1 MFQLPVG
8 RSSNPTSTDHCL
20 GAKKHDVNL
29 NGFGHSAHK
38 KNVELVPVT
47 TEANRNFAS
56 MAIGPSALVGGTAIF
71 CTAALRSESMS
82 PLSIIY
88 MILLAIQYSLQPRVS
103 KKFLDKRINKRSV
116 TMVEEITKIS
126 LATAILSSY
135 GKEKFLA
142 VSRGWSLKSAL
153 IAAGIPAMIYAVQ
166 GVLYIF
172 SYQNLDSV
180 TFNGLSQTKT
190 LSAALC
196 CYLIMGQKQS
206 AVQMVALF
214 LLASSALIFQGIL
227 GKVIRKWTESSPSK
241 IKTEKPPSTSRFTL
255 GIIPCLAASFL
266 SGLAGA
272 FSQKGL
278 QTSGGNG
285 RDAYLYTIEVS
296 GFSAICL
303 VLSMV
308 FERRETTTS
317 KEKQMKDT
325 KGNNASSIGRFFDYW
340 NVSTMYPILLKAL
353 GGVLTAL
360 VHKHSGSVAKGYALI
375 CGLVLSGVIQTIID
389 NESLSKDQMA
399 AIVLVN
405 LSSWL
410 HFTNP
415 DIL

>member
-1 MFQLPVG
+1 
-8 RSSNPTSTDHCL
+8 
-20 GAKKHDVNL
+20 
-29 NGFGHSAHK
+29 
-38 KNVELVPVT
+38 
-47 TEANRNFAS
+47 
-56 MAIGPSALVGGTAIF
+56 
-71 CTAALRSESMS
+71 MS

-103 KKFLDKRINKRSV
+103 KKYLDKRINKRSV
-116 TMVEEITKIS
+116 AMVEEITKMS

-142 VSRGWSLKSAL
+142 VTRGWSLKSAL
-153 IAAGIPAMIYAVQ
+153 IVAGIPAMIYAVQ

-206 AVQMVALF
+206 AVQMIALF

-227 GKVIRKWTESSPSK
+227 GKVVRKWTESSPSK
-241 IKTEKPPSTSRFTL
+241 IEIEKPPLASRFTL

-303 VLSMV
+303 ILSMI
-308 FERRETTTS
+308 FEKRETTPTTPS
-317 KEKQMKDT
+317 NEKQMKDI
-325 KGNNASSIGRFFDYW
+325 KGKNGSKFGRFFDYW
-340 NVSTMYPILLKAL
+340 NISTMYPIVLKAL

-360 VHKHSGSVAKGYALI
+360 VHKHSGSVAKGFALI

>member
-1 MFQLPVG
+1 
-8 RSSNPTSTDHCL
+8 
-20 GAKKHDVNL
+20 
-29 NGFGHSAHK
+29 
-38 KNVELVPVT
+38 
-47 TEANRNFAS
+47 
-56 MAIGPSALVGGTAIF
+56 
-71 CTAALRSESMS
+71 
-82 PLSIIY
+82 
-88 MILLAIQYSLQPRVS
+88 
-103 KKFLDKRINKRSV
+103 
-116 TMVEEITKIS
+116 
-126 LATAILSSY
+126 
-135 GKEKFLA
+135 
-142 VSRGWSLKSAL
+142 
-153 IAAGIPAMIYAVQ
+153 MIYAVQ

-196 CYLIMGQKQS
+196 CYLLLGQKQS
-206 AVQMVALF
+206 LVQMIALF

-227 GKVIRKWTESSPSK
+227 GEVVRKWTKSSPSK
-241 IKTEKPPSTSRFTL
+241 NEVEKASVTSRFTL

-278 QTSGGNG
+278 QTGGGNG

-303 VLSMV
+303 ILSTI
-308 FERRETTTS
+308 FEKRKMDLSRE
-317 KEKQMKDT
+317 KEMKDI
-325 KGNNASSIGRFFDYW
+325 KGNNAPGTGRFFDYW
-340 NVSTMYPILLKAL
+340 NISTMYPILLKAL

-360 VHKHSGSVAKGYALI
+360 VHKHSGSVAKGFALI
-375 CGLVLSGVIQTIID
+375 CGLVLSGVIQTILD
-389 NESLSKDQMA
+389 NESLSKDQMV

-415 DIL
+415 NIL